1 MQKWGT
7 YLSTEQRLNSFKKYN
22 CITSNFE
29 MAHIIKVKLENMKC
43 SYTKPCANVSL
54 VPKV

>member
-1 MQKWGT
+1 MQKRGT

-43 SYTKPCANVSL
+43 SYTKPCAKVSL